1 MQAPQPAWRRPARTL
16 ALTCPTRASSI
27 LLHAAGRSG
36 ARCARTALPRSTE
49 EFAVRNTARRCR
61 ERRLGRHEAPVLALL
76 MRCCWLLVSSGALL
90 YPQHCRFEERG
101 SQVYALPRLLSGV

>member
-1 MQAPQPAWRRPARTL
+1 
-16 ALTCPTRASSI
+16 
-27 LLHAAGRSG
+27 
-36 ARCARTALPRSTE
+36 
-49 EFAVRNTARRCR
+49 
-61 ERRLGRHEAPVLALL
+61 